1 MLYAHTLAGHPK
13 EDWQTLQE
21 HLENVGRL
29 AADFASLFGAART
42 GATLGTHHDA
52 GKATEGF
59 QRRLEGGPRVDHS
72 TAGAV
77 LLGQRWE
84 ASPSRQTAALGTMLS
99 RFLAYPILGH
109 HGGLPD
115 AGSEYGTGLDHRLAP
130 GNIQKLPSWDPA
142 AIPLPASP
150 MDVYQEMLPLICKQ
164 GRHPDPFRICFALRM
179 LFSCLVDAD
188 YLDTERFCTPD
199 IYRLRPAVPALSPL
213 AARLEDYL
221 HRKGFLHASRV
232 APEELEAGAAAPC
245 GSSERQKAIAL
256 ARSFIREQCE
266 QAAAAAPG
274 LFSLTVPTGGG
285 KTLSSLSFAI
295 RHAIRHDLRRIIFV
309 VPYTSIIEQNAQI
322 FREALGDEVV
332 LEHHSNFVHPD
343 EGDDESTASLQ
354 YRLSTENW
362 EAAVIVT
369 TSVQFF
375 ESLFSCKP
383 SRCRKL
389 HNIARSVVILDEAQ
403 MIPVPFVAPCVEAL
417 RSLAGHYGTSIVLCT
432 ATQPALEPLFRRFA
446 PELHP
451 QEITPDAARLYEV
464 LRRTTLQDL
473 GTLPQEEFAARL
485 ANHPQVLCVV
495 NRRKTAQQLYAALP
509 AEGSYCLTT
518 LLCAADRRRQ
528 LDDIRQRLKEGLPC
542 RVVSTSLIEAGVD
555 VDFPVAYR
563 EQCGLDSL
571 LQTAGRC
578 NREGR
583 RGAEE
588 SIVYRFRLDECSTP
602 QMLRQ
607 NVSALDYTAR
617 HQDTLDTPRA
627 IQLYFNELSD
637 LRGPDAVD
645 KHGILDAFLR
655 GIRGCQFPFAQVAE
669 EFRLIENAART
680 VYLPVGEGSA
690 LCEQLRSGHVTR
702 TLLRKLG
709 VYSVSC
715 YKDQFDKLD
724 AAGALELRPDGS
736 AILTDTSC
744 YSEKTGLAMDVETG
758 IGLYF

>member
-1 MLYAHTLAGHPK
+1 MET
-13 EDWQTLQE
+13 DWI
-21 HLENVGRL
+21 
-29 AADFASLFGAART
+29 
-42 GATLGTHHDA
+42 
-52 GKATEGF
+52 
-59 QRRLEGGPRVDHS
+59 RRL
-72 TAGAV
+72 
-77 LLGQRWE
+77 
-84 ASPSRQTAALGTMLS
+84 
-99 RFLAYPILGH
+99 
-109 HGGLPD
+109 
-115 AGSEYGTGLDHRLAP
+115 
-130 GNIQKLPSWDPA
+130 
-142 AIPLPASP
+142 
-150 MDVYQEMLPLICKQ
+150 KQ
-164 GRHPDPFRICFALRM
+164 
-179 LFSCLVDAD
+179 
-188 YLDTERFCTPD
+188 
-199 IYRLRPAVPALSPL
+199 
-213 AARLEDYL
+213 
-221 HRKGFLHASRV
+221 
-232 APEELEAGAAAPC
+232 
-245 GSSERQKAIAL
+245 
-256 ARSFIREQCE
+256 
-266 QAAAAAPG
+266 
-274 LFSLTVPTGGG
+274 
-285 KTLSSLSFAI
+285 
-295 RHAIRHDLRRIIFV
+295 
-309 VPYTSIIEQNAQI
+309 
-322 FREALGDEVV
+322 
-332 LEHHSNFVHPD
+332 
-343 EGDDESTASLQ
+343 DDETALCEIIRK
-354 YRLSTENW
+354 YTGYVYTILRN
-362 EAAVIVT
+362 
-369 TSVQFF
+369 
-375 ESLFSCKP
+375 FS
-383 SRCRKL
+383 
-389 HNIARSVVILDEAQ
+389 H
-403 MIPVPFVAPCVEAL
+403 
-417 RSLAGHYGTSIVLCT
+417 
-432 ATQPALEPLFRRFA
+432 
-446 PELHP
+446 
-451 QEITPDAARLYEV
+451 
-464 LRRTTLQDL
+464 

-485 ANHPQVLCVV
+485 ADHPQVLCVV

-680 VYLPVGEGSA
+680 VYLPVGEGAA

-736 AILTDTSC
+736 AILTDISC

>member
-1 MLYAHTLAGHPK
+1 MSFVFPAYPAGGGLWIGGK
-13 EDWQTLQE
+13 EPDDAFSRLQITHE
-21 HLENVGRL
+21 DQEISTPQCGVRSGGDNLL
-29 AADFASLFGAART
+29 PASSDRNHRRARR
-42 GATLGTHHDA
+42 APEFQRSEAFSRAVPVLGDTDA
-52 GKATEGF
+52 VVGKAL
-59 QRRLEGGPRVDHS
+59 RRLRGQNHLVQNA
-72 TAGAV
+72 TAE
-77 LLGQRWE
+77 LLQLPPERLLLLQKLPQLMLL
-84 ASPSRQTAALGTMLS
+84 ADQTAAVFSGLLGAENV
-99 RFLAYPILGH
+99 LA
-109 HGGLPD
+109 D
-115 AGSEYGTGLDHRLAP
+115 FSNAEYKTVEQDDLT
-130 GNIQKLPSWDPA
+130 PA
-142 AIPLPASP
+142 
-150 MDVYQEMLPLICKQ
+150 
-164 GRHPDPFRICFALRM
+164 
-179 LFSCLVDAD
+179 
-188 YLDTERFCTPD
+188 
-199 IYRLRPAVPALSPL
+199 
-213 AARLEDYL
+213 
-221 HRKGFLHASRV
+221 
-232 APEELEAGAAAPC
+232 
-245 GSSERQKAIAL
+245 
-256 ARSFIREQCE
+256 
-266 QAAAAAPG
+266 
-274 LFSLTVPTGGG
+274 
-285 KTLSSLSFAI
+285 
-295 RHAIRHDLRRIIFV
+295 
-309 VPYTSIIEQNAQI
+309 
-322 FREALGDEVV
+322 
-332 LEHHSNFVHPD
+332 
-343 EGDDESTASLQ
+343 Q
-354 YRLSTENW
+354 YRQMLASENW
-362 EAAVIVT
+362 DAPVVVT
-369 TSVQFF
+369 TAVQFF
-375 ESLFSCKP
+375 ESLYANRS

-389 HNIARSVVILDEAQ
+389 HNIADSVIIFDEAQ
-403 MIPVPFVAPCVEAL
+403 TLPGDYLAPCVSAIAQL
-417 RSLAGHYGTSIVLCT
+417 IQHYHSTAVLCT

-485 ANHPQVLCVV
+485 ARHPQVLCVV
-495 NRRKTAQQLYAALP
+495 NRRKTAQQLYESLP

-583 RGAEE
+583 RGTEE

-680 VYLPVGEGSA
+680 VYLPVGEGAA

-724 AAGALELRPDGS
+724 AAGALAPLPDGS

>member
-1 MLYAHTLAGHPK
+1 MEHSTRLAHISEDGTRTQTVYDHLAG
-13 EDWQTLQE
+13 TA
-21 HLENVGRL
+21 GL
-29 AADFASLFGAART
+29 AGSFAAPFGAQSEAEF
-42 GATLGTHHDA
+42 AAWLHDV
-52 GKATEGF
+52 GKYSDAF
-59 QRRLEGGPRVDHS
+59 QLRLKGGPKVDHS
-72 TAGAV
+72 TAGA
-77 LLGQRWE
+77 QE
-84 ASPSRQTAALGTMLS
+84 AWVRQHLHAA
-99 RFLAYPILGH
+99 FAVAGH
-109 HGGLPD
+109 HSGLPD
-115 AGSEYGTGLDHRLAP
+115 GGSPADDPGDATLFGRSKKPVAP
-130 GNIQKLPSWDPA
+130 YDGWQEVT
-142 AIPLPASP
+142 LPASTP
-150 MDVYQEMLPLICKQ
+150 PAWACADPLSLA
-164 GRHPDPFRICFALRM
+164 FFTRM
-179 LFSCLVDAD
+179 LYSCLVDAD
-188 YLDTERFCTPD
+188 FIDTETFMD
-199 IYRLRPAVPALSPL
+199 G
-213 AARLEDYL
+213 
-221 HRKGFLHASRV
+221 K
-232 APEELEAGAAAPC
+232 AAPR
-245 GSSERQKAIAL
+245 GSGTDIAAL
-256 ARSFIREQCE
+256 RDIVST
-266 QAAAAAPG
+266 QAQLYLRAESPSPVSVQRNTVLRACLEKGAHGPQG
-274 LFSLTVPTGGG
+274 LYTLTVPTGGG
-285 KTLSSLSFAI
+285 KTFASLAFALE
-295 RHAIRHDLRRIIFV
+295 HAAAQKMKRVIYVI
-309 VPYTSIIEQNAQI
+309 PYMSIIDQTAAVFSGLLGAENVLADFSNAEYKTVEQ
-322 FREALGDEVV
+322 
-332 LEHHSNFVHPD
+332 
-343 EGDDESTASLQ
+343 DDLTPTQ
-354 YRLSTENW
+354 YRQMLASENW
-362 EAAVIVT
+362 GAPVVVT
-369 TSVQFF
+369 TAVQFF
-375 ESLFSCKP
+375 ESLYANRS

-389 HNIARSVVILDEAQ
+389 HNIADSVIIFDEVQ
-403 MIPVPFVAPCVEAL
+403 TLPGDYLAPCVSAIAQL
-417 RSLAGHYGTSIVLCT
+417 IQHYHSTAVLCT

-473 GTLPQEEFAARL
+473 GTLPQEEFASRL
-485 ANHPQVLCVV
+485 ANQPQVLCVV
-495 NRRKTAQQLYAALP
+495 NRRKTAQQLYESLP

-528 LDDIRQRLKEGLPC
+528 LDGIRQRLKEGLPC

-583 RGAEE
+583 RGTEE
-588 SIVYRFRLDECSTP
+588 SIVYRFQLDECSTP

-680 VYLPVGEGSA
+680 VYLPVGEGAA

>member
-1 MLYAHTLAGHPK
+1 MK
-13 EDWQTLQE
+13 
-21 HLENVGRL
+21 
-29 AADFASLFGAART
+29 
-42 GATLGTHHDA
+42 
-52 GKATEGF
+52 
-59 QRRLEGGPRVDHS
+59 RVIYVIPYMSIID
-72 TAGAV
+72 
-77 LLGQRWE
+77 
-84 ASPSRQTAALGTMLS
+84 QTAAV
-99 RFLAYPILGH
+99 F
-109 HGGLPD
+109 
-115 AGSEYGTGLDHRLAP
+115 
-130 GNIQKLPSWDPA
+130 
-142 AIPLPASP
+142 
-150 MDVYQEMLPLICKQ
+150 
-164 GRHPDPFRICFALRM
+164 
-179 LFSCLVDAD
+179 
-188 YLDTERFCTPD
+188 
-199 IYRLRPAVPALSPL
+199 
-213 AARLEDYL
+213 
-221 HRKGFLHASRV
+221 
-232 APEELEAGAAAPC
+232 
-245 GSSERQKAIAL
+245 
-256 ARSFIREQCE
+256 
-266 QAAAAAPG
+266 
-274 LFSLTVPTGGG
+274 
-285 KTLSSLSFAI
+285 SSLLGAENVLADFSNAEYKTVEQD
-295 RHAIRHDLRRIIFV
+295 DLT
-309 VPYTSIIEQNAQI
+309 PA
-322 FREALGDEVV
+322 
-332 LEHHSNFVHPD
+332 
-343 EGDDESTASLQ
+343 Q
-354 YRLSTENW
+354 YRQMLASENW
-362 EAAVIVT
+362 DAPVVVT
-369 TSVQFF
+369 TAVQFF
-375 ESLFSCKP
+375 ESLYANRS

-389 HNIARSVVILDEAQ
+389 HNIADSVIIFDEAQ
-403 MIPVPFVAPCVEAL
+403 TLPGDYLAPCVSAIAQL
-417 RSLAGHYGTSIVLCT
+417 IQHYHSTAVLCT

-473 GTLPQEEFAARL
+473 GTLPQEEFASRL
-485 ANHPQVLCVV
+485 ANQPQVLCVV
-495 NRRKTAQQLYAALP
+495 NRRKTAQQLYESLP

-588 SIVYRFRLDECSTP
+588 SIVYRFRLDGCSTP

-680 VYLPVGEGSA
+680 VYLPVGEGAA

-724 AAGALELRPDGS
+724 AAGALELRSDGS